1 MIRRRILMRLLAVH
15 EDSATW
21 CYHNVKLVKIL
32 SDLLNTPIIEPPD
45 GCVPSV
51 TNAMPDSLIT

>member
-1 MIRRRILMRLLAVH
+1 MRSFAAH

-21 CYHNVKLVKIL
+21 CNHNGKLVKIL
-32 SDLLNTPIIEPPD
+32 SELLNTPIIEPPD

-51 TNAMPDSLIT
+51 TNAMHTV